1 MAAMTNATPDTPV
14 TIRTYR
20 PGDREALHEI
30 CVRTGHLGGDAT
42 GHLRDPAIL
51 PAIFAAPY
59 AALDPDLVFVADEGG
74 RAIGY
79 LVGTADSTAYYA
91 AFRARWLP
99 TVADRFP
106 APAEP
111 SREDEDANLRDL
123 LHHAERM
130 LLPGIAASHP
140 AHLHIDLL
148 PHGQR
153 RGLGRRLMHA
163 FFDALRARGVP
174 GVHLTMNPANTGAR
188 AFYDRIGFTELRA
201 ATGDDANVVLGYK
214 LD

>member
-1 MAAMTNATPDTPV
+1 MAAMTHAAPGAPV

-59 AALDPDLVFVADEGG
+59 AALDPGLVFVADDGE

-106 APAEP
+106 APAVP
-111 SREDEDANLRDL
+111 PRDGDEDEDANLRDL
-123 LHHAERM
+123 LHHADGCCFPRS
-130 LLPGIAASHP
+130 P
-140 AHLHIDLL
+140 
-148 PHGQR
+148 
-153 RGLGRRLMHA
+153 
-163 FFDALRARGVP
+163 RATRP
-174 GVHLTMNPANTGAR
+174 TCTSTCCRTAR
-188 AFYDRIGFTELRA
+188 AAGSA
-201 ATGDDANVVLGYK
+201 AA
-214 LD
+214 